1 MADTFTSNRNI
12 RKLAAGDTGYASL
25 WAANL
30 DLLDAIAALGALA
43 VATAETPS
51 ASLNVK
57 VSAGSFRKG
66 DGTVVGYAGTAGQ
79 AMTASSTNYV
89 FLNDAG
95 TLVVNTTGFP
105 VNCVRLATVVA
116 GATTITSVTDAQ
128 VVLALGGAGTP
139 TIAAGTGAGTTP
151 TVAVTGSD
159 RAGLISV
166 TTGTSPAASA
176 IVATVTFSVAF
187 GAAPRAVILCPAGPN
202 SAALSG
208 VAAVYLDSASTTT
221 AHFVLKVG
229 STNLAAATAYL
240 WYFQVMP

>member
-1 MADTFTSNRNI
+1 MPDTFTAGRNL
-12 RKLAAGDTGYASL
+12 RKLAAGDTGYAAL
-25 WAANL
+25 WAATL
-30 DLLDAIAALGALA
+30 DQIDGCAAVGALA

-57 VSAGSFRKG
+57 VAAGSFRRG
-66 DGTVVGYAGTAGQ
+66 DGGIVSYAGTASQ
-79 AMTASSTNYV
+79 AMTPSATNYCY
-89 FLNDAG
+89 LNDAG

-105 VNCVRLATVVA
+105 ANCVRLATVVA
-116 GATTITSVTDAQ
+116 GTTTITSITDAQ
-128 VVLALGGAGTP
+128 VVLALAGAGTP

-187 GAAPRAVILCPAGPN
+187 GAAPRAIVLTAAGPN

-208 VAAVYLDSASTTT
+208 AAAVYLDSASTTA

-229 STNLAAATAYL
+229 STNLAASTAYL